1 MHELKIERK
10 QSLVLMYK
18 MCDVDMHNSKNDTIC
33 FIECDWF
40 GNQLQ
45 IQTLV
50 LNFNWFSWQ
59 STG

>member
-1 MHELKIERK
+1 MSKI
-10 QSLVLMYK
+10 
-18 MCDVDMHNSKNDTIC
+18 CDVDMHNSKNDAIR

-40 GNQLQ
+40 GNQLT
-45 IQTLV
+45 QTLV